1 MGERE
6 RTGKRRAGQ
15 EKKMQERKL
24 QKNMEKDEE
33 KSKVI
38 WRAAQNRQE
47 QEQEAAMTR
56 ARHFLPC
63 TSSDYE

>member
-6 RTGKRRAGQ
+6 NWKKTGRTGDKC
-15 EKKMQERKL
+15 MQERKL